1 MNLSLYIK
9 PEGLHHA
16 YGVSGDR
23 EKTISSILSFI
34 EKEIGRETKGN
45 PDFFLKEYETF
56 GIEEG
61 RKISELHS
69 TKPFGDKKF
78 FVLIFD
84 FITLEAQ
91 NSLLKLFEE
100 PNPNNHFFIVVP
112 SHEIF
117 LPTLRSRLFLL
128 DLGREALM
136 EEKFA
141 KSFLKANQA
150 ERGKIV
156 KEIAEEKDK
165 TKALDFLSAL
175 ETEIFL
181 QENRSEDLNFA
192 LEEIIRARDYM
203 GGRSPSIKMLLEHIA
218 SVLP

>member
-16 YGVSGDR
+16 YGISGDKDAVLSAVYLFL
-23 EKTISSILSFI
+23 EKDLNV
-34 EKEIGRETKGN
+34 KTKGN
-45 PDFFLKEYETF
+45 PDFWMGEYETF
-56 GIEEG
+56 GIDES

-69 TKPFGDKKF
+69 TKPFEEKKF
-78 FVLIFD
+78 FILVFD

-100 PNPNNHFFIVVP
+100 PNPDNHFFILVP

-128 DLGREALM
+128 DLGREALE
-136 EEKFA
+136 EEKFV
-141 KSFLKANQA
+141 KNFLKANQG
-150 ERGKIV
+150 ERTKMI

-165 TKALDFLSAL
+165 SKALDFLSAL
-175 ETEIFL
+175 ETELFL
-181 QENRSEDLNFA
+181 QKDRVDDLNFA
-192 LEEIIRARDYM
+192 LEEIIRVRDYM
-203 GGRSPSIKMLLEHIA
+203 SGRSPSIKMLLEHVS

>member
-9 PEGLHHA
+9 PSSLHHA
-16 YGVSGDR
+16 YGICGD
-23 EKTISSILSFI
+23 KNSAILGVLTFI
-34 EKEIGRETKGN
+34 EKDLGIQTKGN
-45 PDFFLKEYETF
+45 PDFWVSEYETF
-56 GIEEG
+56 GIDEG

-69 TKPFGDKKF
+69 TKPFGEKKI
-78 FVLIFD
+78 FVLVFD

-128 DLGREALM
+128 DLGRQAL
-136 EEKFA
+136 EEERLA
-141 KSFLKANQA
+141 KTFLSSDQN
-150 ERGKIV
+150 ERTKII
-156 KEIAEEKDK
+156 KEISDDKNK
-165 TKALDFLSAL
+165 TKALDLLSAL
-175 ETEIFL
+175 ETEIFI
-181 QENRSEDLNFA
+181 QKDRSPDLNFA
-192 LEEIIRARDYM
+192 LGEIIKARDFM
-203 GGRSPSIKMLLEHIA
+203 SQRSPSVKMILEHIA